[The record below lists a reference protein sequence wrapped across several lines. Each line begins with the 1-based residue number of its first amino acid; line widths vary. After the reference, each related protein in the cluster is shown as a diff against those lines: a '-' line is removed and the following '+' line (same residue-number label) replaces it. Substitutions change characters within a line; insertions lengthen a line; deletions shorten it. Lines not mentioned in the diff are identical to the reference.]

1 MNLFKSF
8 DIGIGKKLW
17 KATPAPPGAWI
28 HQIHTAG
35 GVGDSINIMVW
46 CLLGL
51 CAFCVIVFD
60 S

>member
-35 GVGDSINIMVW
+35 GVGDSINIMVMVFVRS
-46 CLLGL
+46 L
-51 CAFCVIVFD
+51 CFLCNSF
-60 S
+60 